1 MGVHRD
7 PNDVPQQF
15 DDTVIRHGRRPDKG
29 WIASDVAERLPG
41 LELVHLRSPV
51 TVTTRSPEWA
61 KQRLRHLSTSVRGI
75 DLLRTNNSEAPAAY
89 RELFR
94 SVGRNP
100 DDDRPPME
108 EAYFE
113 RLLRGGFQHIG
124 IPADALTITLAETG
138 IPIWAVD
145 AGLIS
150 GELGIRRS
158 LAGEIPVPRG
168 MDPDITVGHLVVAD
182 DHGIVAELCREPRSL
197 RAIGRETTD
206 VVLYSI
212 KPRAVTQMRIDEAFW
227 MCTSM
232 LEP

>member
-1 MGVHRD
+1 VGIHRD
-7 PNDVPQQF
+7 PDAVPQQF
-15 DDTVIRHGRRPDKG
+15 DDAVNRHGRRPLKG
-29 WIASDVAERLPG
+29 WVGSDVAERLPG
-41 LELVHLRSPV
+41 LELLYLHSPV

-61 KQRLRHLSTSVRGI
+61 KQRLRHLSTSVRGM
-75 DLLRTNNSEAPAAY
+75 DLLRTNNSEAPGAY

-94 SVGRNP
+94 SVGRDP
-100 DDDRPPME
+100 DDDRPPLE

-113 RLLRGGFQHIG
+113 RLLRGGFEHVG

-158 LAGEIPVPRG
+158 LPGEIPVPRG
-168 MDPDITVGHLVVAD
+168 IDPDVTAGHLVVAD

-197 RAIGRETTD
+197 RAIGRETTELL
-206 VVLYSI
+206 LYSV
-212 KPRAVTQMRIDEAFW
+212 KPRAITEMRAHEAFW
-227 MCTSM
+227 MCARM